1 MGTLIAYCLELR
13 GIKCYVQIIIVIVI
27 GIIIIIIITVAIRA
41 HESGLFTPSNNMR
54 ADIEW
59 YQMKEMAK
67 LLDMKV
73 LTYEIP
79 V

>member
-1 MGTLIAYCLELR
+1 MGTWIVYCLELY
-13 GIKCYVQIIIVIVI
+13 GIKFYVQIIIVI
-27 GIIIIIIITVAIRA
+27 IIIIIIITVAIRA
-41 HESGLFTPSNNMR
+41 YESGQFTPSNNVR

-59 YQMKEMAK
+59 YQMREMAK
-67 LLDMKV
+67 VLDMKV